1 MSSSRFLILCPDQV
15 ITCRGTLLLFS
26 CFVPLARNPGRAV
39 CGPHLTGG
47 ECEVRKES
55 AWPRALGES
64 GPEVRLQAAS
74 PASQSA
80 YHLGTK
86 RPGELRPQAHPR
98 QSLESR
104 ALGPLL
110 PPHEAFTVHHLDP
123 LGHQAE
129 TLPEGLNWDGSE
141 ASRGPFLL
149 AGPAGYHEL
158 LVGPY
163 LVSPA

>member
-1 MSSSRFLILCPDQV
+1 MKVLGLGLWVNQGQR
-15 ITCRGTLLLFS
+15 RGCQQLLLRPS
-26 CFVPLARNPGRAV
+26 LPITWEPR
-39 CGPHLTGG
+39 GP
-47 ECEVRKES
+47 
-55 AWPRALGES
+55 A
-64 GPEVRLQAAS
+64 
-74 PASQSA
+74 
-80 YHLGTK
+80 
-86 RPGELRPQAHPR
+86 ELRPQAHPR

-104 ALGPLL
+104 ALGPLI